1 MREFRRANEAH
12 NTLPC
17 IKPLTR
23 ALLEAGDNEDILEDL
38 LIANIRYGQGS
49 CLACYCSSRSSCHPD
64 PIQKGSPASV

>member
-23 ALLEAGDNEDILEDL
+23 ALLAAGGKEDVLQDL
-38 LIANIRYGQGS
+38 LIANIRCG
-49 CLACYCSSRSSCHPD
+49 LAS
-64 PIQKGSPASV
+64 